1 MASSNMISPSREERS
16 SRSSSLSAPRGGNA
30 NHRKLTL
37 SPQNRITRSISSL
50 KHLRNLRGRP
60 DPLDLVTQDTSAMN
74 TEEEDDGDLGKSK
87 YMMKS
92 IVGLLTTA
100 SVYAGMDDAQGASDL
115 GQDVFQDDQESEQYE
130 IEEGCNVIDNAIDGS
145 KNLKNYTDDEGK
157 RIGPDMHRLEVRK
170 PTLFDFSVVPSAEGL
185 TCAES
190 SNSCKNNTK
199 NIIVNKLVHHFKL
212 DETETF
218 LKEFSA
224 WLLKDVLVQGQ
235 IFLTSRHLLFFAY
248 LPKSPGTVKMSGNLN
263 IRSTLRG
270 STRYWCVL
278 KDHMFS
284 LYSSPTEVYF
294 PVLTI
299 DLRNATTIQV
309 ERKTHNDLLTKNF
322 KVSTNEKTF
331 TFIADSEYSART
343 WCNALKKQQ
352 FAAQNSENDSV
363 SLKIPLRNIIDVDDQ
378 SIVNQALTLRIR
390 ALESTHTFAIDDYIF
405 VFLNG
410 SGLSLKGIIQR
421 QLMELEESGARISL
435 KASSSST
442 AACSTT
448 EPGTGEYDKTSEKQN
463 VVTSPKTENQPHQRK
478 FSIVKALRSSSPISS
493 EENKESEKA
502 LGGNFWMR
510 RLRSKSGSWL
520 SRSSSNNSL
529 EESVVIEYYSKTPS
543 NVLDNAPQIIQ
554 GSDLL
559 KDDKDNQDGIP
570 ESRRTRIT
578 DWTTK
583 PFKNM
588 AEMWTAQPIHY
599 LNDYITFSE
608 DDPYLMKDKDKV
620 AANERFKQHFKID
633 DDDVLISAYFT
644 HLTRNVP
651 LYGKVYI
658 AKSIMCFRT
667 LLPRINTK
675 MILPLND
682 IETCYKEKGFRFGYF
697 GLVVVIRGHEE
708 LFFEFSTASARDDTE
723 YVLLKRLDSIKS
735 KRKVP
740 ISPTANL
747 VETDSN
753 NAKLKFFE
761 DKISAEGF
769 EVPLL
774 IDENPYFKTN
784 ITPTRSYKI
793 GMLTIG
799 SRGDVQPYVAL
810 GKGLIKEGHQV
821 TIITHGEFRDFVTDH
836 NIGFEEIAGNP
847 AELMSLMVE
856 HESMNVGLLRD
867 ASVRF
872 RGWITAL
879 LDSSWKV
886 CSRLNLDMLIESPSA
901 MAGIHIAEA
910 LKIPYFR
917 AFTMPWTRTRAYPH
931 AFIVPDQKR
940 GGNYNYLT
948 HVLFENI
955 FWKGISGQVNK
966 WRVESL
972 GLSKT
977 NLDLLQ
983 QSKVPFFY
991 NISPTIFPPSVDF
1004 SEWIKV
1010 TGYWFLDEKAD
1021 YTPPDTLREFIKK
1034 ARELNKKLV
1043 YIGFGSIVVSNAKE
1057 MTKAITEAVEEAGV
1071 YCILNKGWSERLC
1084 DKPSE
1089 DVEVELPECIYNA
1102 GSVPHDWLFPQ
1113 LDAAVHHG
1121 GSGTTGATLRA
1132 GLPTIIKPFFGDQF
1146 FYALRVEDIGTG
1158 IALKKLNSAT
1168 LARALKEVTTNKR
1181 MLDRATL
1188 VKKQISSEDG
1198 VKTAINCLYGE
1209 LEYARSLLVSK
1220 NKKDNS
1226 GTFEE
1231 VTSVTKNLFQ
1241 VAHTGLEESWT
1252 LL

>member
-1 MASSNMISPSREERS
+1 MASSNMISSQREERS
-16 SRSSSLSAPRGGNA
+16 SRSSSLSSPRGGND
-30 NHRKLTL
+30 NHRKSTL
-37 SPQNRITRSISSL
+37 SPQNRLTRSISSL
-50 KHLRNLRGRP
+50 KHLRNLRGRS
-60 DPLDLVTQDTSAMN
+60 DPLELVTQDTSAKN

-115 GQDVFQDDQESEQYE
+115 GQNVFQDAQESEQYE
-130 IEEGCNVIDNAIDGS
+130 IEETSNVDDNAIDDS
-145 KNLKNYTDDEGK
+145 KCLKSYFDDDGK
-157 RIGPDMHRLEVRK
+157 RIGADIHRLEVRK
-170 PTLFDFSVVPSAEGL
+170 PTLFDFSVVPNAKGPGF
-185 TCAES
+185 ADDPNS
-190 SNSCKNNTK
+190 SKNSMK
-199 NIIVNKLVHHFKL
+199 NIIVNKLVKHFKL

-263 IRSTLRG
+263 VRSTLRG
-270 STRYWCVL
+270 STRYWCIL

-309 ERKTHNDLLTKNF
+309 EKKTNKDVLTKNF

-331 TFIADSEYSART
+331 TFVADSEYSART

-410 SGLSLKGIIQR
+410 LGLSLKEIIKC
-421 QLMELEESGARISL
+421 QLMELEDSGARMAQ
-435 KASSSST
+435 KTSS
-442 AACSTT
+442 
-448 EPGTGEYDKTSEKQN
+448 PRTGEDEKTAEKPI
-463 VVTSPKTENQPHQRK
+463 VVGSSKAENQPHQHK
-478 FSIVKALRSSSPISS
+478 LSISKGLRSSSHLLS
-493 EENKESEKA
+493 EENKES
-502 LGGNFWMR
+502 GNFWMR

-529 EESVVIEYYSKTPS
+529 DESVVIEYYSKTPS
-543 NVLDNAPQIIQ
+543 NLLANSPQIIQ
-554 GSDLL
+554 GSDIL
-559 KDDKDNQDGIP
+559 KDDNDNQDGMP
-570 ESRRTRIT
+570 ESRRARIA

-599 LNDYITFSE
+599 LNDYIAFSQ
-608 DDPYLMKDKDKV
+608 DDPYLMKDKDKI
-620 AANERFKQHFKID
+620 AANERFKQHFKIND
-633 DDDVLISAYFT
+633 EDVLISAYFT
-644 HLTRNVP
+644 HLIRNVP

-658 AKSIMCFRT
+658 AKTIMCFRT

-723 YVLLKRLDSIKS
+723 YVLLKRLDSMKS

-761 DKISAEGF
+761 DKINAEGF

-821 TIITHGEFRDFVTDH
+821 TIITHAEFRDFVTNH
-836 NIGFEEIAGNP
+836 GIGFEEIAGNP

-886 CSRLNLDMLIESPSA
+886 CSGLNLDILIESPSA

-972 GLSKT
+972 GLGKT

-1021 YTPPDTLREFIKK
+1021 YTPPHALSEFIKK
-1034 ARELNKKLV
+1034 ARDLNKKLV

-1057 MTKAITEAVEEAGV
+1057 MTKAITAAVEEAEV

-1089 DVEVELPECIYNA
+1089 EVEVELPECIYNA

-1146 FYALRVEDIGTG
+1146 FYALRVEDIGAG

-1181 MLDRATL
+1181 MLDRAEL
-1188 VKKQISSEDG
+1188 IKKQISSEDG

-1226 GTFEE
+1226 GTFEDE
-1231 VTSVTKNLFQ
+1231 TSVIKNLSH
-1241 VAHTGLEESWT
+1241 VAHMGLEESWT